1 MMGEMIRVRVAR
13 RRKPAKPAA
22 WLPIGTDVVERDDG
36 MFQVGID
43 DDAAGPFPSSTFAAA
58 VAAQTR
64 APHADRVLDA
74 DLASKSVGLPDDPRP
89 DAAGEYETFGDDE
102 RLAREHAEYFYEGY
116 WEDAGYRR

>member
-36 MFQVGID
+36 LFQIGLD
-43 DDAAGPFPSSTFAAA
+43 DDAAGPFPGRTF

-64 APHADRVLDA
+64 APHVDRVLDA
-74 DLASKSVGLPDDPRP
+74 DLPSKSAGLPDDPRP

-102 RLAREHAEYFYEGY
+102 RLAREHAEYFYEEY
-116 WEDAGYRR
+116 LEDVGCRQ